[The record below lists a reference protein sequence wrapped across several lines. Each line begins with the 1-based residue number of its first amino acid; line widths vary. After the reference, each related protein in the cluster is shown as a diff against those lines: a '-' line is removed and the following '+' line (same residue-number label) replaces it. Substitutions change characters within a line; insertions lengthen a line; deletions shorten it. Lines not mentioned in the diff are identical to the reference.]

1 MGIGVGLML
10 IFYSGYPT
18 TPSARVS
25 FRHHAFFFLFLP
37 RGVIGNIN
45 CKKMTTIPT
54 KKPNDYLVLSIL
66 TTILCC
72 LPLGIVSII
81 RSTQVNSYWANEKFD
96 EAQNASMDAKKWSII
111 GICISA
117 AGILLY
123 LIVVIIFAAI
133 GISAAEL

>member
-1 MGIGVGLML
+1 
-10 IFYSGYPT
+10 
-18 TPSARVS
+18 
-25 FRHHAFFFLFLP
+25 
-37 RGVIGNIN
+37 
-45 CKKMTTIPT
+45 MTTIPT

>member
-1 MGIGVGLML
+1 
-10 IFYSGYPT
+10 
-18 TPSARVS
+18 
-25 FRHHAFFFLFLP
+25 
-37 RGVIGNIN
+37 
-45 CKKMTTIPT
+45 MTTIPT

-96 EAQNASMDAKKWSII
+96 EAQKASMDAKKWSII

-123 LIVVIIFAAI
+123 LIVVIIVAAI